1 MTEQEKR
8 LHRCC
13 FSGHRPE
20 KLRTDEATIKA
31 WLEKQ
36 VDQAI
41 ADGYTTFITG
51 MAMGVDLWAG
61 QIVVERRRSNS
72 SLHLIAAVPWP
83 GFAAKWKDQWKGQY
97 ETVLHAAD
105 LVINVRE
112 AYEKN
117 VFQLRN
123 EWMVNHSQ
131 RIIAYFNGERGG
143 TLATIDYALKSHI
156 ELCAGEI
163 VPDFSSYVAYDF
175 ETTGLSA
182 DKDEIIEI
190 GAVRVV
196 NSKEVETFQAFAK
209 PERKEIS
216 TEITKL
222 TGITPYDVAESRS
235 PREVLDDFLKFVG
248 KDVMVGFNNI
258 GFDSRFIE
266 AAGMKPKNW
275 QFDVMLYAMQ
285 FQRTFGFERPRV
297 SLRTLSE
304 RLNITNPQAHRALAD
319 AMTTARCLEM
329 LKSI

>member
-156 ELCAGEI
+156 ELCAGGI

-190 GAVRVV
+190 GTVRVV
-196 NSKEVETFQAFAK
+196 NSKSHHRPVDGDGGDRGSGRDEDCGVQLQTAACAKTVLEICAFKCECADK
-209 PERKEIS
+209 REMVRGGALGRWPELRFH
-216 TEITKL
+216 
-222 TGITPYDVAESRS
+222 TGRS
-235 PREVLDDFLKFVG
+235 
-248 KDVMVGFNNI
+248 
-258 GFDSRFIE
+258 
-266 AAGMKPKNW
+266 
-275 QFDVMLYAMQ
+275 
-285 FQRTFGFERPRV
+285 
-297 SLRTLSE
+297 
-304 RLNITNPQAHRALAD
+304 
-319 AMTTARCLEM
+319 
-329 LKSI
+329 